1 VNDRGDLVG
10 FVFPLRYYPRLEETE
25 RRRRRRRRKK
35 THGEID
41 QVQRDG
47 PLYYLLNTDSAR
59 AESVNSP
66 IGDLIGGLQAGTI
79 GYCAS

>member
-1 VNDRGDLVG
+1 MIAVIWLVSSS
-10 FVFPLRYYPRLEETE
+10 VRYYPRLEEFSGAEEEEEE
-25 RRRRRRRRKK
+25 RDEEK
-35 THGEID
+35 HDGID

-47 PLYYLLNTDSAR
+47 PLYYLLSTDSAR